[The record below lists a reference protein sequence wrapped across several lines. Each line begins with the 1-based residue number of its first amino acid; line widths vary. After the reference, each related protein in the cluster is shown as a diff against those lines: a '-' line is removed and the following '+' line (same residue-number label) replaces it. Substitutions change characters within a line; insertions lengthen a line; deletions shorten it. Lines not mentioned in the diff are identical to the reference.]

1 MRESEEE
8 MRRQLSDYQQL
19 QQQLQLVLVQKQ
31 QTTLQLQELEKAKES
46 LDKSSQGAAYRFVGG
61 FFIPKEKE
69 QLEKELE
76 EEKEGL
82 DLRQKTLE
90 KQEEKLTERLESIKK
105 WFDKLQ
111 KQQGEN
117 AKTSS

>member
-1 MRESEEE
+1 MDEEE
-8 MRRQLSDYQQL
+8 MRKQLTDYQQL

-31 QTTLQLQELEKAKES
+31 QVGLQLQELEKAKES
-46 LDKSSQGAAYRFVGG
+46 LEKSASGPAYRFVGA
-61 FFIPKEKE
+61 FFIPKEKA

-76 EEKEGL
+76 EERESLG
-82 DLRQKTLE
+82 LRQKSME

-111 KQQGEN
+111 KQGGEN